1 MLPLIPYPT
10 LKRLRL
16 CGLSLFAVA
25 ASACS
30 VDYGED
36 SIQVYV
42 RSTEVLN
49 PYSYV
54 DWNIEYGQRVVFG
67 LKDYHEWVT
76 GGSFYTYYD
85 YAIRGTELKYWI
97 YLEDHDARGPLS
109 FQLDVVAYDDTVHTE
124 MFSLEDDGTF
134 PEPGRPHYHSGS
146 FVWE

>member
-1 MLPLIPYPT
+1 MIPYPT

-16 CGLSLFAVA
+16 WGLSLFAVA

-76 GGSFYTYYD
+76 GGSSHTYYD

>member
-1 MLPLIPYPT
+1 M
-10 LKRLRL
+10 
-16 CGLSLFAVA
+16 
-25 ASACS
+25 
-30 VDYGED
+30 
-36 SIQVYV
+36 YV

-76 GGSFYTYYD
+76 GSSFYTYYD

-124 MFSLEDDGTF
+124 TFSLEDDGTF

-146 FVWE
+146 FIWE